1 MAEAKKQPAKVRA
14 LRISSRPETRR
25 RAGRVWSR
33 TPQDVPLSE
42 LTDDAVKLLKGD
54 PLIVVQEVEID
65 PPTGTEAEQ
74 Q

>member
-33 TPQDVPLSE
+33 TPCDVPLST
-42 LTDDAVKLLKGD
+42 LSDDDITLLKGD
-54 PLIVVQEVEID
+54 PLMVVQEVDID
-65 PPTGTEAEQ
+65 PPNDKEADPQ
-74 Q
+74 

>member
-1 MAEAKKQPAKVRA
+1 MAEAKKQPKVRA

-65 PPTGTEAEQ
+65 PPADTEAEPQ
-74 Q
+74 